1 MMSFIQIAMLVYAS
15 YLANFPKSGYSEDR
29 TVKKSSVIRV
39 PYPVFCYN
47 YLQQSR

>member
-1 MMSFIQIAMLVYAS
+1 MSFIQIAMLVYAS
-15 YLANFPKSGYSEDR
+15 YLADLPKSKYSGDR
-29 TVKKSSVIRV
+29 TVKKSSVVSV